1 MNQLPPVPAIGLT
14 LAVPKERVEQAIDE
28 MVLRGRSLLQRK
40 ADSREMMDQLKRQNW
55 DWVVHTSNA
64 LK

>member
-28 MVLRGRSLLQRK
+28 MILRGRSPVATK
-40 ADSREMMDQLKRQNW
+40 S
-55 DWVVHTSNA
+55 
-64 LK
+64 